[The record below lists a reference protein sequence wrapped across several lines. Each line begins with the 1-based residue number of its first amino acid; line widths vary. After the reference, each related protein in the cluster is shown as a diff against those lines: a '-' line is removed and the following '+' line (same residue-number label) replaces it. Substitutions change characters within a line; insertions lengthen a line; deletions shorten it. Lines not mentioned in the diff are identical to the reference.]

1 MRAWRGDRR
10 GNLVFLRAA
19 ANFNPLAAMASGI
32 TIAEVEKLVAPGE
45 LRPDEVHLPGIYV
58 QRVVE
63 LSVDDAADKQIEKRT
78 VRS

>member
-1 MRAWRGDRR
+1 
-10 GNLVFLRAA
+10 
-19 ANFNPLAAMASGI
+19 MAGRI

-45 LRPDEVHLPGIYV
+45 LRPDEVHRPGIYV
-58 QRVVE
+58 QRVAE

>member
-1 MRAWRGDRR
+1 
-10 GNLVFLRAA
+10 
-19 ANFNPLAAMASGI
+19 MAGRI
-32 TIAEVEKLVAPGE
+32 TVAEVEDLGAPGE
-45 LRPDEVHLPGIYV
+45 LRPDEVHLLGIYV